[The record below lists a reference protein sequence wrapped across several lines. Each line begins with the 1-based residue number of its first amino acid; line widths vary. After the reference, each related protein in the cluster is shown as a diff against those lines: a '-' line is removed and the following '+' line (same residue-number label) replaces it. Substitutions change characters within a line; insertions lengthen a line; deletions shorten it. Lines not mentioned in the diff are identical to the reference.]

1 MTSVSII
8 IPYYKK
14 KKYFKKTITS
24 ALNQSFKDFEI
35 LIVFDEGSNK
45 NLEFIRLISKKDKRI
60 KLIINKKNLGAGMSR
75 NIGIRQS
82 KGKFIAFLDAD
93 DIWHKDK
100 LKKQLKFMHN
110 TKSIASHTSYQ
121 IINENGKV
129 ISERPAKKLNYKKL
143 LNSCDI
149 GLSTVIIKK
158 SLFKN
163 NILFPNL
170 KTKEDYVLWLKV
182 SKKGV
187 TFEAI
192 KNNLTKWRSSKL
204 SLSSSTIQ
212 KIKDAYLVYSRY
224 EKLGVLISLY
234 RVLILSLS
242 YIKKSKKFKKI

>member
-24 ALNQSFKDFEI
+24 VLNQSFKDFEI
-35 LIVFDEGSNK
+35 FIVFDEGNNK
-45 NLEFIRLISKKDKRI
+45 NLEFIKQISRQDERI
-60 KLIINKKNLGAGMSR
+60 KLIINKKNFGAGISR
-75 NIGIRQS
+75 NIGIKKS
-82 KGKFIAFLDAD
+82 IGKFIAFIDAD

-100 LKKQLKFMHN
+100 LNKQLKFMYN
-110 TKSIASHTSYQ
+110 KKSVASHTSYQ

-129 ISERPAKKLNYKKL
+129 LSDRPAKQLNYSDL

-149 GLSTVIIKK
+149 GLSTVMIKK
-158 SLFKN
+158 ILFQK

-170 KTKEDYVLWLKV
+170 KTKEDYVLWLKL
-182 SKKGV
+182 SKKGIV
-187 TFEAI
+187 FDAI
-192 KNNLTKWRSSKL
+192 ETNLAKWRSSKL

-212 KIKDAYLVYSRY
+212 KIKDAFLVYSKY
-224 EKLGVLISLY
+224 EKLSMSISLY

-242 YIKKSKKFKKI
+242 YIKKKIKNI